1 MRVNRKSF
9 DGVSRFA
16 LTILVALII
25 FSIFANSFIMVSST
39 LKDLNFPSSG
49 TFGMLFDYSANI
61 GHPAKMMGQAISNA
75 VAYAFINISALAG
88 IITLIIALILGS
100 CVLIT
105 FMRSKTLDKVA
116 LTEEVSST
124 VDRSVAAQVQVGDK
138 GYAVTRL
145 ALIGNAEI
153 NGHVVEVRSAD
164 GFLNEKTP
172 VVVTCVTDN
181 EIIVQKIKNT

>member
-1 MRVNRKSF
+1 MGILF
-9 DGVSRFA
+9 IIA
-16 LTILVALII
+16 LVISALLLLLVELFVIPGSSLAAIL
-25 FSIFANSFIMVSST
+25 
-39 LKDLNFPSSG
+39 
-49 TFGMLFDYSANI
+49 SAI
-61 GHPAKMMGQAISNA
+61 CLTWA

-181 EIIVQKIKNT
+181 EIIVQKIINS

>member
-1 MRVNRKSF
+1 MGILF
-9 DGVSRFA
+9 IIA
-16 LTILVALII
+16 LVISALLLLLVELFVIPGSSLAAIL
-25 FSIFANSFIMVSST
+25 
-39 LKDLNFPSSG
+39 
-49 TFGMLFDYSANI
+49 SAI
-61 GHPAKMMGQAISNA
+61 CLTWA

-124 VDRSVAAQVQVGDK
+124 IDRSVAAQVQVGDK

>member
-1 MRVNRKSF
+1 MGILF
-9 DGVSRFA
+9 IIA
-16 LTILVALII
+16 LVISALLLLLVELFVIPGSSLAAIL
-25 FSIFANSFIMVSST
+25 
-39 LKDLNFPSSG
+39 
-49 TFGMLFDYSANI
+49 SAI
-61 GHPAKMMGQAISNA
+61 CLVWA

-100 CVLIT
+100 CVLIA

-116 LTEEVSST
+116 LTEEVAST
-124 VDRSVAAQVQVGDK
+124 VDRSIAAQVQVGDK
-138 GYAVTRL
+138 GFAVTRL

-181 EIIVQKIKNT
+181 EIIVQEIKNS

>member
-1 MRVNRKSF
+1 MGILF
-9 DGVSRFA
+9 IIA
-16 LTILVALII
+16 LVISALLLLLVELFVIPGSSLAAIL
-25 FSIFANSFIMVSST
+25 
-39 LKDLNFPSSG
+39 
-49 TFGMLFDYSANI
+49 SAI
-61 GHPAKMMGQAISNA
+61 CLTWA

-181 EIIVQKIKNT
+181 EIIVQKLKNT

>member
-1 MRVNRKSF
+1 MGILF
-9 DGVSRFA
+9 IIA
-16 LTILVALII
+16 LVISALLLLLVELFVIPGSSLAAIL
-25 FSIFANSFIMVSST
+25 
-39 LKDLNFPSSG
+39 
-49 TFGMLFDYSANI
+49 SAI
-61 GHPAKMMGQAISNA
+61 CLTWA
-75 VAYAFINISALAG
+75 VTYAFINISALAG

-181 EIIVQKIKNT
+181 EIIVQKIKNS

>member
-1 MRVNRKSF
+1 MGILF
-9 DGVSRFA
+9 IIA
-16 LTILVALII
+16 LVISALLLLLVELFII
-25 FSIFANSFIMVSST
+25 PGSS
-39 LKDLNFPSSG
+39 LAA
-49 TFGMLFDYSANI
+49 MLSAI
-61 GHPAKMMGQAISNA
+61 CLVWA
-75 VAYAFINISALAG
+75 VAYAFISISAMAG

-100 CVLIT
+100 CVLIA

-116 LTEEVSST
+116 LTEEVAST

-172 VVVTCVTDN
+172 VVVTRVTDN
-181 EIIVQKIKNT
+181 EIIVQEIKNS

>member
-1 MRVNRKSF
+1 MGILF
-9 DGVSRFA
+9 IIA
-16 LTILVALII
+16 LVISALLLLLVELFVIPGSSLAAIL
-25 FSIFANSFIMVSST
+25 
-39 LKDLNFPSSG
+39 
-49 TFGMLFDYSANI
+49 SAI
-61 GHPAKMMGQAISNA
+61 CLTWA

-172 VVVTCVTDN
+172 VVVTCVRDN

>member
-1 MRVNRKSF
+1 MGILF
-9 DGVSRFA
+9 IIA
-16 LTILVALII
+16 LVISALLLLLVELFVIPGSSLAAIL
-25 FSIFANSFIMVSST
+25 
-39 LKDLNFPSSG
+39 
-49 TFGMLFDYSANI
+49 SAI
-61 GHPAKMMGQAISNA
+61 CLTWA

-124 VDRSVAAQVQVGDK
+124 IDRSVAAQVQVGDK

-153 NGHVVEVRSAD
+153 NGHVVEVRSTD

-181 EIIVQKIKNT
+181 EIIVQKIKNS

>member
-1 MRVNRKSF
+1 MGILF
-9 DGVSRFA
+9 IIA
-16 LTILVALII
+16 LVISALLLLLVELFVIPGSSLAAIL
-25 FSIFANSFIMVSST
+25 
-39 LKDLNFPSSG
+39 
-49 TFGMLFDYSANI
+49 SAI
-61 GHPAKMMGQAISNA
+61 CLTWA

-116 LTEEVSST
+116 LTEEVTST

-181 EIIVQKIKNT
+181 EIIVQKIKNS

>member
-1 MRVNRKSF
+1 M
-9 DGVSRFA
+9 GIRFIIA
-16 LTILVALII
+16 LVISALLLLLVELFVIPGSSLAAIL
-25 FSIFANSFIMVSST
+25 
-39 LKDLNFPSSG
+39 
-49 TFGMLFDYSANI
+49 SAI
-61 GHPAKMMGQAISNA
+61 CLTWA

>member
-1 MRVNRKSF
+1 
-9 DGVSRFA
+9 
-16 LTILVALII
+16 
-25 FSIFANSFIMVSST
+25 
-39 LKDLNFPSSG
+39 
-49 TFGMLFDYSANI
+49 
-61 GHPAKMMGQAISNA
+61 
-75 VAYAFINISALAG
+75 
-88 IITLIIALILGS
+88 
-100 CVLIT
+100 
-105 FMRSKTLDKVA
+105 MRSKTLDKVA

-181 EIIVQKIKNT
+181 EIIVQKIKNS

>member
-1 MRVNRKSF
+1 MGILF
-9 DGVSRFA
+9 IIA
-16 LTILVALII
+16 LVISALLLLLVELFVIPGSSLAAIL
-25 FSIFANSFIMVSST
+25 
-39 LKDLNFPSSG
+39 
-49 TFGMLFDYSANI
+49 SAI
-61 GHPAKMMGQAISNA
+61 CLTWA

-124 VDRSVAAQVQVGDK
+124 VDRSVAAQVKVGDK

-181 EIIVQKIKNT
+181 EIIVQKIKNS

>member
-1 MRVNRKSF
+1 MGILF
-9 DGVSRFA
+9 IIA
-16 LTILVALII
+16 LVISALLLLLVELFVIPGSSLAAIL
-25 FSIFANSFIMVSST
+25 
-39 LKDLNFPSSG
+39 
-49 TFGMLFDYSANI
+49 SAI
-61 GHPAKMMGQAISNA
+61 CLTWA

-172 VVVTCVTDN
+172 VIVTCITDN
-181 EIIVQKIKNT
+181 EIIVQKIKNS

>member
-1 MRVNRKSF
+1 MGILF
-9 DGVSRFA
+9 IIA
-16 LTILVALII
+16 LVISALLLLLVELFVIPGSSLAAIL
-25 FSIFANSFIMVSST
+25 
-39 LKDLNFPSSG
+39 
-49 TFGMLFDYSANI
+49 SAI
-61 GHPAKMMGQAISNA
+61 CLTWA

-124 VDRSVAAQVQVGDK
+124 VDRLVAAQVQVGDK

-181 EIIVQKIKNT
+181 EIIVQKIKDS

>member
-1 MRVNRKSF
+1 MGILF
-9 DGVSRFA
+9 IIA
-16 LTILVALII
+16 LVISALLLLLVELFVIPGSSLAAIL
-25 FSIFANSFIMVSST
+25 
-39 LKDLNFPSSG
+39 
-49 TFGMLFDYSANI
+49 SAI
-61 GHPAKMMGQAISNA
+61 CLTWA

-172 VVVTCVTDN
+172 VVVTCGTDN

>member
-1 MRVNRKSF
+1 MGILF
-9 DGVSRFA
+9 IIA
-16 LTILVALII
+16 LVISALLLLLVELFVIPGSSLAAIL
-25 FSIFANSFIMVSST
+25 
-39 LKDLNFPSSG
+39 
-49 TFGMLFDYSANI
+49 SAI
-61 GHPAKMMGQAISNA
+61 CLTWA

-88 IITLIIALILGS
+88 IITLILALILGS

>member
-1 MRVNRKSF
+1 MGILF
-9 DGVSRFA
+9 MIA
-16 LTILVALII
+16 LVISALLLLLVELFVIPG
-25 FSIFANSFIMVSST
+25 SS
-39 LKDLNFPSSG
+39 LAA
-49 TFGMLFDYSANI
+49 MLSAI
-61 GHPAKMMGQAISNA
+61 CLVWA

-100 CVLIT
+100 CVLIA

-116 LTEEVSST
+116 LTEEVAST
-124 VDRSVAAQVQVGDK
+124 LDRSVAAQVQVGDK

-153 NGHVVEVRSAD
+153 NGHIVEVRSAD

-172 VVVTCVTDN
+172 VIVTRVTDN
-181 EIIVQKIKNT
+181 EIIVQEIKNL

>member
-1 MRVNRKSF
+1 MGILF
-9 DGVSRFA
+9 IIA
-16 LTILVALII
+16 LVISALLLLLVELFVIPGSSLAAIL
-25 FSIFANSFIMVSST
+25 
-39 LKDLNFPSSG
+39 
-49 TFGMLFDYSANI
+49 SAI
-61 GHPAKMMGQAISNA
+61 CLTWA

-124 VDRSVAAQVQVGDK
+124 VDRLVAAQVQVGDK

-181 EIIVQKIKNT
+181 EIIVQKIKNS

>member
-1 MRVNRKSF
+1 MGILF
-9 DGVSRFA
+9 IIA
-16 LTILVALII
+16 LVISALLLLLVELFVIPGSSLAAIL
-25 FSIFANSFIMVSST
+25 
-39 LKDLNFPSSG
+39 
-49 TFGMLFDYSANI
+49 SAI
-61 GHPAKMMGQAISNA
+61 CLTWA

-100 CVLIT
+100 CVLTT

-181 EIIVQKIKNT
+181 EIIVQKIKNS

>member
-1 MRVNRKSF
+1 MGILFIIALV
-9 DGVSRFA
+9 VS
-16 LTILVALII
+16 ALILLLVDLFVI
-25 FSIFANSFIMVSST
+25 PGSS
-39 LKDLNFPSSG
+39 LAAIL
-49 TFGMLFDYSANI
+49 SAI
-61 GHPAKMMGQAISNA
+61 CLTWA

>member
-1 MRVNRKSF
+1 MGILF
-9 DGVSRFA
+9 IIA
-16 LTILVALII
+16 LVISALLLLLVELFVIPGSSLAAIL
-25 FSIFANSFIMVSST
+25 
-39 LKDLNFPSSG
+39 
-49 TFGMLFDYSANI
+49 SAI
-61 GHPAKMMGQAISNA
+61 CLSWA

>member
-1 MRVNRKSF
+1 MGILF
-9 DGVSRFA
+9 IIA
-16 LTILVALII
+16 LVISALLLLLVELFVIPGSSLAAIL
-25 FSIFANSFIMVSST
+25 
-39 LKDLNFPSSG
+39 
-49 TFGMLFDYSANI
+49 SAI
-61 GHPAKMMGQAISNA
+61 CLTWA

-172 VVVTCVTDN
+172 VVVTCVTAPFS
-181 EIIVQKIKNT
+181 V

>member
-1 MRVNRKSF
+1 MGILFIITLVIS
-9 DGVSRFA
+9 A
-16 LTILVALII
+16 LLLLLVELFVIPGSSLAAIL
-25 FSIFANSFIMVSST
+25 
-39 LKDLNFPSSG
+39 
-49 TFGMLFDYSANI
+49 SAI
-61 GHPAKMMGQAISNA
+61 CLTWA

-124 VDRSVAAQVQVGDK
+124 IDRSVAAQVQVGDK

-181 EIIVQKIKNT
+181 EIIVQKIKNS

>member
-1 MRVNRKSF
+1 MGILF
-9 DGVSRFA
+9 IIA
-16 LTILVALII
+16 LVISALLLLLVELFVIPGSSLAAIL
-25 FSIFANSFIMVSST
+25 
-39 LKDLNFPSSG
+39 
-49 TFGMLFDYSANI
+49 SAI
-61 GHPAKMMGQAISNA
+61 CLTWA

-124 VDRSVAAQVQVGDK
+124 IDRSVAAQVQVGDK

-181 EIIVQKIKNT
+181 EIIVQKIKNS

>member
-1 MRVNRKSF
+1 MGILF
-9 DGVSRFA
+9 IIA
-16 LTILVALII
+16 LVISALLLLLVELFVIPGSSLAAIL
-25 FSIFANSFIMVSST
+25 
-39 LKDLNFPSSG
+39 
-49 TFGMLFDYSANI
+49 SAI
-61 GHPAKMMGQAISNA
+61 CLTWA

-138 GYAVTRL
+138 GYAITRL

-181 EIIVQKIKNT
+181 EIIVQKLKTHKIWKLNHSILPHS

>member
-1 MRVNRKSF
+1 MGILF
-9 DGVSRFA
+9 IIA
-16 LTILVALII
+16 LVISALLLLLVELFVIPGSSLAAIL
-25 FSIFANSFIMVSST
+25 
-39 LKDLNFPSSG
+39 
-49 TFGMLFDYSANI
+49 SAI
-61 GHPAKMMGQAISNA
+61 CLTWA

-124 VDRSVAAQVQVGDK
+124 VDRLVAAQVQVGDK

-181 EIIVQKIKNT
+181 EIIVQKIINS

>member
-1 MRVNRKSF
+1 MGILF
-9 DGVSRFA
+9 IIA
-16 LTILVALII
+16 LVISALLLLLVELFVIPGSSLAAIL
-25 FSIFANSFIMVSST
+25 
-39 LKDLNFPSSG
+39 
-49 TFGMLFDYSANI
+49 SAI
-61 GHPAKMMGQAISNA
+61 CLVWA

-100 CVLIT
+100 CVLIA

-116 LTEEVSST
+116 LKEEVAST
-124 VDRSVAAQVQVGDK
+124 LDRSVAAQVQVGDK

-153 NGHVVEVRSAD
+153 NGHIVEVRSAD

-172 VVVTCVTDN
+172 VVVTRVTDN
-181 EIIVQKIKNT
+181 EIIVQEIKNL

>member
-1 MRVNRKSF
+1 MGILF
-9 DGVSRFA
+9 IIA
-16 LTILVALII
+16 LVISALLLLLVELFVIPGSSLAAIL
-25 FSIFANSFIMVSST
+25 
-39 LKDLNFPSSG
+39 
-49 TFGMLFDYSANI
+49 SAI
-61 GHPAKMMGQAISNA
+61 CLTWA

-124 VDRSVAAQVQVGDK
+124 VDRSVAAKVQVGDK

-181 EIIVQKIKNT
+181 EIIVQKNKNS

>member
-1 MRVNRKSF
+1 MGILF
-9 DGVSRFA
+9 IIA
-16 LTILVALII
+16 LVISGLLLLLVELFVIPGSSLAAIL
-25 FSIFANSFIMVSST
+25 
-39 LKDLNFPSSG
+39 
-49 TFGMLFDYSANI
+49 SAI
-61 GHPAKMMGQAISNA
+61 CLTWA

-181 EIIVQKIKNT
+181 EIIVQKNKNS